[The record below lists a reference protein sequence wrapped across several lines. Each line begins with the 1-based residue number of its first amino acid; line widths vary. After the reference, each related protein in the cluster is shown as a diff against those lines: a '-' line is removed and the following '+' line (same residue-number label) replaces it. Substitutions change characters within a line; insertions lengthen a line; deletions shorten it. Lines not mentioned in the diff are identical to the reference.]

1 MQGNRLMLIIA
12 IVAGVMATILAFAY
26 INSATSA
33 AEEREPEP
41 RVSVLFVV
49 NDLPANHAL
58 DPDADLRVDTV
69 GAITSPG
76 LARSAVKADERAS
89 LRGLRIG
96 SPLPAGVPLLY
107 SHLESIADIDLGQG
121 MRAMAIDVR
130 AANLMGGIL
139 VPGDRV
145 DIIVSYR
152 RPVEP
157 VDMPEFDVENPQA
170 GLSAMMGQ
178 VLSQAGGGVP
188 SDWEA
193 EEVLTNI
200 RVIAIGSQLTFSRQA
215 QMFGV
220 AGGGGGG
227 SSTVTLEVSPDQAK
241 ALIRSSAGGGN
252 PLTLLL
258 RPPHTPAETGGG
270 SFQEG

>member
-12 IVAGVMATILAFAY
+12 IVAGVMATVLAFTY

-33 AEEREPEP
+33 AEEQEPEP
-41 RVSVLFVV
+41 QISVLFVV

-58 DPDADLRVDTV
+58 DPEADLREGAI

-89 LRGLRIG
+89 LRGLRIS

-107 SHLESIADIDLGQG
+107 SHLEAVTDVALAPG

-145 DIIVSYR
+145 DIVVSYR
-152 RPVEP
+152 RPADPADV
-157 VDMPEFDVENPQA
+157 PEFDPQNPQA
-170 GLSAMMGQ
+170 GIGAMMGQ
-178 VLSQAGGGVP
+178 ALSQVGGGVP
-188 SDWEA
+188 TDWEV

-215 QMFGV
+215 QMYGV

-227 SSTVTLEVSPDQAK
+227 SSTVTLEVTSDQAK
-241 ALIRSSAGGGN
+241 ALIRATAGGGN